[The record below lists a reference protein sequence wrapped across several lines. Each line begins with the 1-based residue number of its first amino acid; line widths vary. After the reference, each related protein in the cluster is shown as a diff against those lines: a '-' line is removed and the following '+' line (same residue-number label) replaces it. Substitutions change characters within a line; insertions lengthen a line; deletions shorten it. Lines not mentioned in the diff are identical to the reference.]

1 MWYLSG
7 ILCSVAACTVVY
19 QSYFHSNSSK
29 KRKSPECYSRKEL
42 QFFKYPHGEQNFAIL
57 GGVTSCKLAV
67 FDLGKKVSFGL
78 SFDQENGGFE
88 S

>member
-7 ILCSVAACTVVY
+7 ILFSVAACTVVY
-19 QSYFHSNSSK
+19 PSYFHSNSSK
-29 KRKSPECYSRKEL
+29 KRKSPECCSIKEV

-67 FDLGKKVSFGL
+67 FDLGKNASFGL
-78 SFDQENGGFE
+78 SFDEEN
-88 S
+88 